1 VKEILLV
8 ESNPVLLTARL
19 RTLEATGYH
28 ASGATGSDALK
39 ATRWGPFDLLIVDM
53 DAIEAFESI
62 SSATVPVLLMVTGDT
77 LASLA
82 RSLPMGLW
90 AFLVKPFIAREFK
103 SAVSGALDR
112 GETIKAGIQTKIA
125 PLLNY
130 ANLPLRTEAELGKFF
145 DEILEMVA
153 AETEADTV
161 SILVPDEETGE
172 PIVRVRAGLDIGG
185 KEADEKIGQWVM
197 RSSAPL
203 VMNNGNVAIDPA
215 IRELASGIGASSI
228 LAVPL
233 AVGDRVVGIINTIKV
248 DRGRFTQGSFNFLS
262 ILSQQAAPLIQ
273 NGHLMRNY
281 EKQLKR
287 LERILMKSFISQ
299 EEGQKE

>member
-1 VKEILLV
+1 MKDILLV

-19 RTLEATGYH
+19 RTLETEGYR

-39 ATRWGPFDLLIVDM
+39 ATRLGPYDLLIVDM
-53 DAIEAFESI
+53 DVTEAFDSI

-77 LASLA
+77 LTLVA
-82 RSLPMGLW
+82 RNLPMGLW

-103 SAVSGALDR
+103 AAVSGALDR

-130 ANLPLRTEAELGKFF
+130 AGLPLGTEAELDKFF
-145 DEILEMVA
+145 EDILEMVA
-153 AETEADTV
+153 AETEADRV

-172 PIVRVRAGLDIGG
+172 LIVRVRVGLDIGG
-185 KEADEKIGQWVM
+185 KEAEEKIGRWVM
-197 RSSAPL
+197 TSSAPL
-203 VMNNGNVAIDPA
+203 VMNNGKFAVDPA
-215 IRELASGIGASSI
+215 VSELASETGASSI

-233 AVGDRVVGIINTIKV
+233 TAGDKVVGIINTIKV
-248 DRGRFTQGSFNFLS
+248 DRGRFTQGSFEFLS
-262 ILSQQAAPLIQ
+262 ILSRQAAPPIQ
-273 NGHLMRNY
+273 NGHLVRNY

-287 LERILMKSFISQ
+287 LERMLMRAFLTREKRVQ
-299 EEGQKE
+299 

>member
-1 VKEILLV
+1 MKEILLV

-19 RTLEATGYH
+19 RTLEAEGYR

-53 DAIEAFESI
+53 DVIEAFESI
-62 SSATVPVLLMVTGDT
+62 SAATVPVLLMVTGET
-77 LASLA
+77 LDLVA

-90 AFLVKPFIAREFK
+90 AFLIKPFIARELK
-103 SAVSGALDR
+103 AAVAGALDR
-112 GETIKAGIQTKIA
+112 AETIKAGIQTKIA

-130 ANLPLRTEAELGKFF
+130 ASVPMRTEAEVNKFF
-145 DEILEMVA
+145 EEILEMVA
-153 AETEADTV
+153 AETEADRV

-185 KEADEKIGQWVM
+185 IEADEKIGRWVM
-197 RSSAPL
+197 TSSSSL
-203 VMNNGNVAIDPA
+203 MMNNGKVAVDPA
-215 IRELASGIGASSI
+215 VRDLASDIGASSI

-233 AVGDRVVGIINTIKV
+233 AAGDKVVGIINTIKV
-248 DRGRFTQGSFNFLS
+248 DRGRFTQGSFEFLS
-262 ILSQQAAPLIQ
+262 ILSRQAAPLIQ

-287 LERILMKSFISQ
+287 LERMLMSAFLFR
-299 EEGQKE
+299 EEGRKK

>member
-1 VKEILLV
+1 MKEILLV

-19 RTLEATGYH
+19 RTLEAEGYR

-53 DAIEAFESI
+53 DVIEALESI
-62 SSATVPVLLMVTGDT
+62 SSVTVPVLLIVTGDT
-77 LASLA
+77 LALVA

-103 SAVSGALDR
+103 AAVCGALDR

-130 ANLPLRTEAELGKFF
+130 ANLPLRTEAELDKFF
-145 DEILEMVA
+145 EEILEMVA
-153 AETEADTV
+153 AETEADRI

-185 KEADEKIGQWVM
+185 EKADEKIGRWVM
-197 RSSAPL
+197 TSSAPL
-203 VMNNGNVAIDPA
+203 VMNNGNITVAPV
-215 IRELASGIGASSI
+215 IRELASDIGASSI

-233 AVGDRVVGIINTIKV
+233 NAGDKVVGIINTIKV
-248 DRGRFTQGSFNFLS
+248 DRGRFTQGSLEFLS
-262 ILSQQAAPLIQ
+262 ILSRQAAPLVQ

-287 LERILMKSFISQ
+287 LERMLMKAFLLRQ
-299 EEGQKE
+299 EKS